1 MNSPL
6 LMIEVQE
13 SISLKTADNYIKT
26 FVQLPFVFYSFLLFW
41 FILLRDYIFRYG
53 NFLSK
58 TKFAETETF
67 FSETI
72 FFETDAET
80 LKNFESFETEMSH
93 SGHKAED

>member
-41 FILLRDYIFRYG
+41 FILLRDYIFRYR

-58 TKFAETETF
+58 TKFAKTETF
-67 FSETI
+67 FLRPY
-72 FFETDAET
+72 F
-80 LKNFESFETEMSH
+80 LKPMPKPSKICNIVEME
-93 SGHKAED
+93 KFRN